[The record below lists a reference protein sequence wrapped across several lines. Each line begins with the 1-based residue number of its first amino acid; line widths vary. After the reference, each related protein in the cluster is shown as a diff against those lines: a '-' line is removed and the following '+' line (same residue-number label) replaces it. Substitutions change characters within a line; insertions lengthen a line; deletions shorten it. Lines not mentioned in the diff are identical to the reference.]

1 MKVVFIGSGNLATH
15 LSLAMKGAGIEVVQV
30 YSQTESHASL
40 LANKLSCSYT
50 TEPEFIVVDADVYIF
65 SVKDSAL
72 LDLIHKI
79 PQNKGLWLHTAGSV
93 PMGVFEGYN
102 DRYGVLYPLQTFSK
116 NRDIDFSIVPVFI
129 ESNSAVDEAY
139 LLSFAGKLTRQ
150 VISLSSEKR
159 KHLHLAAVWA
169 CNFTNH
175 MYLMASKILQE
186 QSLSEAFLLP
196 LIDETAA
203 KVHQLSARE
212 AQTGPA
218 IRYDENIIEKHIE
231 LLSDPNM
238 KELYRLI
245 SRNIHK
251 ESSNE

>member
-50 TEPEFIVVDADVYIF
+50 TEPELIVSNADIYIF

-129 ESNSAVDEAY
+129 ESNSAGDEAY

-159 KHLHLAAVWA
+159 KHLHLAAVWV

>member
-15 LSLAMKGAGIEVVQV
+15 LSLAMKGAGVEVVQV

-50 TEPEFIVVDADVYIF
+50 TKPESIVVDADIYIF

-93 PMGVFEGYN
+93 PRGVFDGYN

-116 NRDIDFSIVPVFI
+116 NRNIDFSIVPVFI
-129 ESNSAVDEAY
+129 ESNSAGDEAY
-139 LLSFAGKLTRQ
+139 LSSFASKLTRQ
-150 VISLSSEKR
+150 VIPLSSEKR

-231 LLSDPNM
+231 LLSEPNM

-245 SRNIHK
+245 SRNIYK

>member
-40 LANKLSCSYT
+40 LANKLSCSFT
-50 TEPEFIVVDADVYIF
+50 TEPESIVIDADIYIF

-129 ESNSAVDEAY
+129 ESNSAGDEAY
-139 LLSFAGKLTRQ
+139 LLSFVGKLTRQ

>member
-15 LSLAMKGAGIEVVQV
+15 LSLAMKGAGVEVVQV

-50 TEPEFIVVDADVYIF
+50 TKPESIVVDADIYIF

-116 NRDIDFSIVPVFI
+116 NRDIDFSNVPVFI
-129 ESNSAVDEAY
+129 ESNSAGDEAY

>member
-15 LSLAMKGAGIEVVQV
+15 LSQAMKGAGIEVVQV

-186 QSLSEAFLLP
+186 QSLSEVFLLP

>member
-129 ESNSAVDEAY
+129 ESNSAGDEAY
-139 LLSFAGKLTRQ
+139 LLSFAGKPTRQ

-245 SRNIHK
+245 SRTIHK
-251 ESSNE
+251 ESSHE

>member
-65 SVKDSAL
+65 SVKDSTL

-129 ESNSAVDEAY
+129 ESNSAGDEAY

>member
-50 TEPEFIVVDADVYIF
+50 TEPELIVSNADIYIF

-129 ESNSAVDEAY
+129 ESNSAGDEAY

-186 QSLSEAFLLP
+186 QSLSESFLLP

>member
-40 LANKLSCSYT
+40 LANKLSCSFT
-50 TEPEFIVVDADVYIF
+50 TEPASIVIDADIYIF

-129 ESNSAVDEAY
+129 ESNSAGDEAY

>member
-40 LANKLSCSYT
+40 LANKLSCSFT
-50 TEPEFIVVDADVYIF
+50 IEPASIVIDADIYIF

-129 ESNSAVDEAY
+129 ESNSAGDEAY

>member
-15 LSLAMKGAGIEVVQV
+15 LSLAIKGAGIEVVQV
-30 YSQTESHASL
+30 YSQTESHARL

-50 TEPEFIVVDADVYIF
+50 TEPESIVVDADIYIF

-72 LDLIHKI
+72 LDLIYKI

-93 PMGVFEGYN
+93 PMGVFEGFN

-129 ESNSAVDEAY
+129 ESNSAGDEAY

-150 VISLSSEKR
+150 VIPLSSEKR

-186 QSLSEAFLLP
+186 QSLSESFLLP

-238 KELYRLI
+238 KELYRLV

>member
-15 LSLAMKGAGIEVVQV
+15 LSLAMKGAGVEVVQV

-50 TEPEFIVVDADVYIF
+50 TKPESILVDADIYIF

>member
-15 LSLAMKGAGIEVVQV
+15 LSLAMKGAGVEVVQV

-50 TEPEFIVVDADVYIF
+50 TKPESILVDADICIF

-129 ESNSAVDEAY
+129 ESNSAGDEAY

-245 SRNIHK
+245 SRNIYK

>member
-15 LSLAMKGAGIEVVQV
+15 LSLAMKVAGIEVVQV

-50 TEPEFIVVDADVYIF
+50 TEPELIVSNADIYIF

-79 PQNKGLWLHTAGSV
+79 PPKKGLWLHTAGSV
-93 PMGVFEGYN
+93 PMGVFEGFN

-116 NRDIDFSIVPVFI
+116 NRDIDFSNVPVFI
-129 ESNSAVDEAY
+129 ESNSAGDEAY

-150 VISLSSEKR
+150 VIPLCSEKR

-169 CNFTNH
+169 CNFANH

-186 QSLSEAFLLP
+186 QSLSESFLLP

>member
-15 LSLAMKGAGIEVVQV
+15 LSLAMKGAGVEVVQV

-50 TEPEFIVVDADVYIF
+50 TKPESIVVDADIYIF

-129 ESNSAVDEAY
+129 ESNSAGDEAY
-139 LLSFAGKLTRQ
+139 LSSFASKLTRQ
-150 VISLSSEKR
+150 VIPLSSEKR

>member
-50 TEPEFIVVDADVYIF
+50 TEPELIVSNADIYIF

-129 ESNSAVDEAY
+129 ETNFAGDEAY

-175 MYLMASKILQE
+175 MYLMASTILQE

-196 LIDETAA
+196 LIDETAS

>member
-15 LSLAMKGAGIEVVQV
+15 LSLAIKVAGIEVVQV

-50 TEPEFIVVDADVYIF
+50 TEPELIVSNADIYIF

-93 PMGVFEGYN
+93 PMGVFEGFN

-116 NRDIDFSIVPVFI
+116 NRDIDFSNVPVFI
-129 ESNSAVDEAY
+129 ESNSAGDEAY
-139 LLSFAGKLTRQ
+139 LLSFTGKLTRQ
-150 VISLSSEKR
+150 VIPLSSEKR
-159 KHLHLAAVWA
+159 KYLHLAAVWA

-186 QSLSEAFLLP
+186 QSLSESFLLP

>member
-15 LSLAMKGAGIEVVQV
+15 LSLAMKGAGVEVVQV

-50 TEPEFIVVDADVYIF
+50 TKPESIVVDADIYIF

-245 SRNIHK
+245 SRNIYK

>member
-15 LSLAMKGAGIEVVQV
+15 LSLAMKGAGIDVVQV
-30 YSQTESHASL
+30 YSQTASHASL
-40 LANKLSCSYT
+40 LANKLSCNFT
-50 TEPEFIVVDADVYIF
+50 NQPELIVASADVYIF

-72 LDLIHKI
+72 LDLIQKI

-93 PMGVFEGYN
+93 PMSVFEGFN

-116 NRDIDFSIVPVFI
+116 NREVDFSIVPVFI
-129 ESNSAVDEAY
+129 ESNSARDEEC
-139 LLSFAGKLTRQ
+139 LFSLAGRLTSQ
-150 VISLSSEKR
+150 VVSLSSEKR

-186 QSLSEAFLLP
+186 QGLSETFLLP

-203 KVHQLSARE
+203 KVHHLSARD

>member
-15 LSLAMKGAGIEVVQV
+15 LSLATKGAGIEVVQV

-50 TEPEFIVVDADVYIF
+50 TKPESIVVDADIYIF

-245 SRNIHK
+245 SRNIYK

>member
-15 LSLAMKGAGIEVVQV
+15 LSLAMKGAGVEVVQV

-50 TEPEFIVVDADVYIF
+50 TKPESIVVDADIYIF

-116 NRDIDFSIVPVFI
+116 NRNIDFSIVPVFI
-129 ESNSAVDEAY
+129 ESNSAGDEAY
-139 LLSFAGKLTRQ
+139 LSSFASKLTRQ
-150 VISLSSEKR
+150 VIPLSSEKR

-231 LLSDPNM
+231 LLSEPNM

-245 SRNIHK
+245 SRNIYK

>member
-15 LSLAMKGAGIEVVQV
+15 LSLAIKVAGIEVVQV

-50 TEPEFIVVDADVYIF
+50 TEPELIVSNADIYIF

-93 PMGVFEGYN
+93 PMGVFEGFN

-116 NRDIDFSIVPVFI
+116 NRDIDFSNVPVFI
-129 ESNSAVDEAY
+129 ESNSAGDEAY
-139 LLSFAGKLTRQ
+139 LLSFTGKLTRQ
-150 VISLSSEKR
+150 VIPLSSEKR

-186 QSLSEAFLLP
+186 QSLSESFLLP

>member
-15 LSLAMKGAGIEVVQV
+15 LSLAMKGAGVEVVQV

-50 TEPEFIVVDADVYIF
+50 TKPESIVVDADIYIF

-129 ESNSAVDEAY
+129 ESNSAGDEAY
-139 LLSFAGKLTRQ
+139 LSSFASKLTRQ
-150 VISLSSEKR
+150 VIPLSSEKR

-245 SRNIHK
+245 SRNIYK

>member
-40 LANKLSCSYT
+40 LANKLSCSFT
-50 TEPEFIVVDADVYIF
+50 TEPESIVIDADIYIF

-139 LLSFAGKLTRQ
+139 LLSFVGKLTRQ

-186 QSLSEAFLLP
+186 QSLSDAFLLP

>member
-15 LSLAMKGAGIEVVQV
+15 LSLAMKVAGIEVVQV

-50 TEPEFIVVDADVYIF
+50 TEPELIVSNADIYIF

-93 PMGVFEGYN
+93 PMGVFEGFN

-116 NRDIDFSIVPVFI
+116 NRDIDFSNVPVFI
-129 ESNSAVDEAY
+129 ESNSAGDEAY

-150 VISLSSEKR
+150 VIPLSSEKR

-186 QSLSEAFLLP
+186 QSLSESFLLP

>member
-15 LSLAMKGAGIEVVQV
+15 LSLAMKGAGVEVVQV

-50 TEPEFIVVDADVYIF
+50 TKPESILVDADIYIF

-102 DRYGVLYPLQTFSK
+102 DRYGVLYPLQTFCK

-129 ESNSAVDEAY
+129 ESNSAGDEAY

>member
-15 LSLAMKGAGIEVVQV
+15 LSLAMKGAGVEVVQV

-40 LANKLSCSYT
+40 LANKLSCIYT
-50 TEPEFIVVDADVYIF
+50 TKPESIVVDADIYIF

-79 PQNKGLWLHTAGSV
+79 PQNKGLWIHTAGSV

-129 ESNSAVDEAY
+129 ESNSAGDEAY

>member
-15 LSLAMKGAGIEVVQV
+15 LSLAMKGAGVEVVQV

-50 TEPEFIVVDADVYIF
+50 TKPESIVVDADIYIF

-116 NRDIDFSIVPVFI
+116 NRNIDFSIVPVFI
-129 ESNSAVDEAY
+129 ESNSAGDEAY

-150 VISLSSEKR
+150 VIPLSSEKR

-245 SRNIHK
+245 SRNIYK

>member
-50 TEPEFIVVDADVYIF
+50 TEPELIVSNADIYIF

-129 ESNSAVDEAY
+129 ETNSAGDEAY

-150 VISLSSEKR
+150 VIYLSSEKR

-175 MYLMASKILQE
+175 MYLMASKILKE

>member
-40 LANKLSCSYT
+40 LANKLSCSFT
-50 TEPEFIVVDADVYIF
+50 TEPEAIVIDADIYIF

-129 ESNSAVDEAY
+129 ESNSAGDEAY

>member
-30 YSQTESHASL
+30 YSQTESHASM
-40 LANKLSCSYT
+40 LANKLSCSHT
-50 TEPEFIVVDADVYIF
+50 TEPELIVSNADIYIF

-93 PMGVFEGYN
+93 PMGVFEGFN

-116 NRDIDFSIVPVFI
+116 NRDIDFSNVPVFI
-129 ESNSAVDEAY
+129 ESNSAGDEAY
-139 LLSFAGKLTRQ
+139 LLSFTGKLTRQ
-150 VISLSSEKR
+150 VIPLSSEKR

-186 QSLSEAFLLP
+186 QSLSESFLLP

>member
-40 LANKLSCSYT
+40 LDNKLSCSYT
-50 TEPEFIVVDADVYIF
+50 TEPESIVVDADIYIF

-129 ESNSAVDEAY
+129 ESNSAGDEAY
-139 LLSFAGKLTRQ
+139 LSSFASKLTRQ
-150 VISLSSEKR
+150 VIPLSSEKR

>member
-40 LANKLSCSYT
+40 LANKLSCSFT
-50 TEPEFIVVDADVYIF
+50 TEPESIVIDADIYIF

-129 ESNSAVDEAY
+129 ESNSAGDEAY

-231 LLSDPNM
+231 LLYDPNM

>member
-15 LSLAMKGAGIEVVQV
+15 LSLAMKVAGIEVVQV

-50 TEPEFIVVDADVYIF
+50 TEPELIVSNADIYIF

-93 PMGVFEGYN
+93 PMGVFEGFN

-116 NRDIDFSIVPVFI
+116 NRDIDFSNVPVFI
-129 ESNSAVDEAY
+129 ESNSAGDEAY
-139 LLSFAGKLTRQ
+139 LLSFTGKLTRQ
-150 VISLSSEKR
+150 VIPLSSEKR

-186 QSLSEAFLLP
+186 QSLSESFLLP

>member
-129 ESNSAVDEAY
+129 ESNSAGDEAY

-186 QSLSEAFLLP
+186 QSLSESFLLP

>member
-15 LSLAMKGAGIEVVQV
+15 LSLAMKVAGIEVVQV

-50 TEPEFIVVDADVYIF
+50 TEPELIVSNADIYIF

-93 PMGVFEGYN
+93 PMGVFEGFN

-116 NRDIDFSIVPVFI
+116 NRDIDFSNVPVFI
-129 ESNSAVDEAY
+129 ESNSAGDEAY
-139 LLSFAGKLTRQ
+139 LLSFAGKLTKQ
-150 VISLSSEKR
+150 VIPLSSEKR

-186 QSLSEAFLLP
+186 QSLSESFLLP

>member
-50 TEPEFIVVDADVYIF
+50 TEPESIVVDADIYIF

-93 PMGVFEGYN
+93 LMGVFEGYN

-116 NRDIDFSIVPVFI
+116 KRDIDFSIVPVFI
-129 ESNSAVDEAY
+129 ESNSAGDEAY

-150 VISLSSEKR
+150 VIYLSSEKR

-186 QSLSEAFLLP
+186 QCLSEAFLLP

>member
-15 LSLAMKGAGIEVVQV
+15 LSLAMKGAGVEVVQV

-50 TEPEFIVVDADVYIF
+50 TKPESIVVDADIYIF

-93 PMGVFEGYN
+93 PMGVFDGYN

-116 NRDIDFSIVPVFI
+116 NRNIDFSIVPVFI
-129 ESNSAVDEAY
+129 ESNSAGDEAY
-139 LLSFAGKLTRQ
+139 LSSFASKLTRQ
-150 VISLSSEKR
+150 VIPLSSEKR

-231 LLSDPNM
+231 LLSEPNM

-245 SRNIHK
+245 SRNIYK